1 MKNTAWTIIVFVLI
15 VAIGGAYWYRTQI
28 ARPLEFPEMSTG
40 SALELIER
48 LGRIKIDTSLFQD
61 PRFTELEPFP
71 TPSLEGV
78 QKGKLNPF
86 SLSVVTQ

>member
-1 MKNTAWTIIVFVLI
+1 MKNAVWGIVVL
-15 VAIGGAYWYRTQI
+15 VLLAAIGGSYWYRTQI
-28 ARPLEFPEMSTG
+28 AQPLQLPQAPTG

-48 LGRIKIDTSLFQD
+48 LGKIKIDVSLFED
-61 PRFTELEPFP
+61 KRFTELEPFP

-86 SLSVVTQ
+86 SLSTAAQ